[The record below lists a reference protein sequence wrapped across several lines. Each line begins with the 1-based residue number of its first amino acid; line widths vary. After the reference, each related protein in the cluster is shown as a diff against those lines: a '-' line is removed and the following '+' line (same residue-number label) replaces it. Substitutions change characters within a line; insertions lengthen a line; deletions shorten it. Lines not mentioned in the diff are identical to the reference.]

1 MYNSKANQD
10 SRADEELIEE
20 ILQDARTVAVVG
32 ISDKPSRPSNGV
44 ARTLIE
50 QGYRVIG
57 VNPKLDEVLGTE
69 CYPNLSYIN
78 KPIDLLDVFRKPTEI
93 GDLVE
98 EVIDLGIPYLW
109 LQEGVINGEAA
120 KRARDAGVRVV
131 MDRCIAKELLN
142 RSI

>member
-1 MYNSKANQD
+1 MYNSKAYQD
-10 SRADEELIEE
+10 SWADEELIEE

-50 QGYRVIG
+50 QGYRVIA

-69 CYPNLSYIN
+69 CYPNLSSIN
-78 KPIDLLDVFRKPTEI
+78 QPIDLVDVFRKPTDL

-109 LQEGVINGEAA
+109 LQEGVINGEVA
-120 KRARDAGVRVV
+120 KRAREAGVRVV